1 VKTEITIREIT
12 DPVEFVASV
21 RVIRS
26 SFRTV
31 AKEFGLTRENAP
43 THPSLFPVSR
53 LKEMTARGAKS
64 FGLFLDKK
72 QIGFIAVQKMD
83 EAVYEIERLAVLPSQ
98 RHDGYGARLVG
109 FAIDYI
115 RGQQGKKITLGMI
128 NESTVL
134 KNWYIG
140 LGFKE
145 VRIQKFPHLP
155 FTVCFMERDTSP
167 LISG

>member
-1 VKTEITIREIT
+1 VKTEIRIREIT
-12 DPVEFVASV
+12 GSAEFAASV

-43 THPSLFPVSR
+43 THPSLFTVPR

-64 FGLFLDKK
+64 FGLFLGEK
-72 QIGFIAVQKMD
+72 QIGFIAVQKTD
-83 EAVYEIERLAVLPSQ
+83 KAVYEIERLAVLPSQ
-98 RHDGYGARLVG
+98 RHGGYGAKLVG

-115 RGQQGKKITLGMI
+115 RERQGTKVTLGMI

-134 KNWYIG
+134 KNWYIK
-140 LGFKE
+140 LGFRE
-145 VRIQKFPHLP
+145 VWIRKFPHLP
-155 FTVCFMERDTSP
+155 FTVCFMERDITV
-167 LISG
+167 